1 MTDHD
6 GDEVRELE
14 EEAHALLDRLSHG
27 DPNHRRLA
35 ARAREVLEQSPSPVH
50 LQAVIAA
57 LKSAVNEMASYFRRK
72 AEQGCPPGFYLDPDT
87 GECVEERRGTRPLG
101 PESRLGRFTEVL
113 EKLRLDSFVSQPSE
127 RSAFAEVVVQ
137 LKGRRQLLEAV
148 AALQS
153 ARQLEV
159 IRRALTQAPG
169 PHALLK
175 ALDASLRRRP
185 PSLLDQVDEELRRGR

>member
-72 AEQGCPPGFYLDPDT
+72 AEQGCPPARPTLGQGGAAGGRP
-87 GECVEERRGTRPLG
+87 ERAKPGAAG
-101 PESRLGRFTEVL
+101 GDSR
-113 EKLRLDSFVSQPSE
+113 
-127 RSAFAEVVVQ
+127 
-137 LKGRRQLLEAV
+137 AV
-148 AALQS
+148 A
-153 ARQLEV
+153 
-159 IRRALTQAPG
+159 
-169 PHALLK
+169 
-175 ALDASLRRRP
+175 LR
-185 PSLLDQVDEELRRGR
+185 G